1 MKLQFN
7 TSPTIAS
14 EEMEVSRM
22 GVAEGAGDMLSSYLR
37 DKIYTDKVLAC
48 VRETITNARDE
59 HVKFNVT
66 QPVEVKLSKINQEY
80 VWSVRDYAKGLS
92 ETNIRTIFGMYGGS
106 DKRGNNDQV
115 GGFGIGA
122 LSPFAVSDSFYVTS
136 YHEGFKTQYACI
148 LGAGAHGVPVGEI
161 YKVSDP
167 EPTSETGLEVSL
179 PVTDQYD
186 FDRTTKKFVNNFLP
200 ESNIIY
206 TDVGGYNHEPMVPI
220 FKQTVDGFV
229 FNLYDK
235 SFDPYSSHAVAIRM
249 GGVVYEMNHRLAMP
263 APNGKIVVDVPI
275 GKLSIPISR
284 EELEVTA
291 ANTAVLEE
299 IENALKVI
307 SDAEASTITK
317 PKFGAEVM
325 AAHYSGSKT
334 FDWFTHNVNNVFYD
348 VFDLRRNLVFSNNGT
363 ALHNDNGKY
372 MVYLIPDIDSYRS
385 WIRRLNTFYA
395 QNFPTFEY
403 AWVKNTLKIKALIEC
418 GTIDL
423 SDVNFIDV
431 KKIGLPKLMSS
442 GDKMKYV
449 ANFCG
454 HRKGD
459 FTPDELEDF
468 VTKKYSQ
475 VDMDEDWVAEAKTI
489 DVLNHRTIGLTSKYG
504 SYAGFWTSNSKK
516 LCATMYELGWLDP
529 TSDRYK
535 DRVEELNSVIRKQRE
550 LESLQI
556 NATSVMWRVK
566 PNQKAIA
573 RMVKNPDRLNIF
585 KTIKSKILAEDSP
598 RARILKS
605 MDNYSTL
612 LTRNDLRK
620 IMNLK

>member
-22 GVAEGAGDMLSSYLR
+22 GVADGAGDMLSSYLR

-59 HVKFNVT
+59 HVKFGVT
-66 QPVEVKLSKINQEY
+66 APVEVKLSKINQEF

-148 LGAGAHGVPVGEI
+148 LGAGSHGVPVGEI

-179 PVTDQYD
+179 PVTDQYG
-186 FDRTTKKFVNNFLP
+186 FSGTTKRFVNNFLP
-200 ESNIIY
+200 DSNIIY
-206 TDVGGYNHEPMVPI
+206 TDASGYVHEPMTPI

-235 SFDPYSSHAVAIRM
+235 SFDPYSTNTVAIRM
-249 GGVVYEMNHRLAMP
+249 GGVVYEMQHRLAMP

-334 FDWFTHNVNNVFYD
+334 LDWFTHNVNNVFYSE
-348 VFDLRRNLVFSNNGT
+348 FNLRRNIVFSNNGT
-363 ALHNDNGKY
+363 TLHNDNGKY
-372 MVYLIPDIDSYRS
+372 MIYLIPDIDSYRS
-385 WIRRLNTFYA
+385 WIKRLNTFYT
-395 QNFPTFEY
+395 QTFPAFEY
-403 AWVKNTLKIKALIEC
+403 AWIKNTHNMKLLIEG

-423 SDVNFIDV
+423 SDINFVDV

-468 VTKKYSQ
+468 VNRKYSQ
-475 VDMDEDWVAEAKTI
+475 VDMDEDWVADAKTI
-489 DVLNHRTIGLTSKYG
+489 DTLNHRTIGLTSKYG